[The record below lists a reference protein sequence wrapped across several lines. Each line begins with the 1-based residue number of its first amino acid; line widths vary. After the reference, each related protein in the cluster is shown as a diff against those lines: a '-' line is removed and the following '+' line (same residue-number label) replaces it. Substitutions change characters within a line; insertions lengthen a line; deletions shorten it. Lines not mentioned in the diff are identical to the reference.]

1 MIISSRMRIGALA
14 VLLGVGAAVPLAQAE
29 HALSWDQAVK
39 YLLTTIKAFRTTYVL
54 DVIATA
60 KKSGIEPKE
69 NWKQDVHAI
78 PLPAQFVISAG
89 EEVAIYEISL
99 IGLNPLYEKNLPKTP
114 SEAEA
119 LKRMQANP
127 NERLITFAEGSQFK
141 GLSADFAIVQSCA
154 DCHNTH
160 ANAVKKDFKKGDLMG
175 AIVVRLN
182 KDKH

>member
-1 MIISSRMRIGALA
+1 MISTRRMRAGVLVA
-14 VLLGVGAAVPLAQAE
+14 LLGIGAAVPLAYAD
-29 HALSWDQAVK
+29 HALPWDTAVK

-54 DVIATA
+54 DVIGSL

-69 NWKQDVHAI
+69 HWKKEMHTI
-78 PLPAQFVISAG
+78 PLPAQFVLSAG
-89 EEVAIYEISL
+89 EEVAIYEIGL

-114 SEAEA
+114 AEAEA

-127 NERLITFAEGSQFK
+127 NERLIMFADGNQHK

-160 ANAVKKDFKKGDLMG
+160 PNAVKKDFKKGDLMG
-175 AIVVRLN
+175 ALVVRLN
-182 KDKH
+182 MEKH